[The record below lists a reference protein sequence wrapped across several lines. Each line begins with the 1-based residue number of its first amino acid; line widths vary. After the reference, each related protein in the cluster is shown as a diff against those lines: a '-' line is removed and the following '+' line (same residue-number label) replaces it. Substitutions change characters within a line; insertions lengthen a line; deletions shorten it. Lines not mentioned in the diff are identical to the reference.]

1 MPTFKFIFITLS
13 LSFLLLH
20 TCDSVSILDLDNA
33 LKSSEIDVMAGRV
46 CTEKLEDCL
55 EEEEMESES
64 NRRVLVMQRKYI
76 SYETLRRDM
85 VPCANPGASYYDCNG
100 GHQANGYNRG
110 CEVITRCARGIKAVL
125 LHLNQSEVSFLHIFG
140 LGHRYKS
147 TLVENSSNP

>member
-1 MPTFKFIFITLS
+1 MPTFKFIFITLF

-20 TCDSVSILDLDNA
+20 TCDSVSILDLGNA

-110 CEVITRCARGIKAVL
+110 CEVITRCARGIKERRVVEWGTEGKVNL
-125 LHLNQSEVSFLHIFG
+125 QITIKFDLSSDEQSME
-140 LGHRYKS
+140 
-147 TLVENSSNP
+147 